1 MGEGHTMRHGIRAST
16 TDLLVVVI
24 AAFCAA
30 SCAKHVPP
38 PPPSQPP
45 ARSLVVTDGRVSFRT
60 SAYLELHLWL
70 AAAARSSDDVPAE
83 LDPARRAYARSLQD
97 DDEDLVLE
105 RTTRALSAC
114 SDDRCSST
122 AVAAEGFGRYF
133 DRALPIFVERA
144 WMPRASAAWTA
155 IEAAH
160 AVLGATGPAADALFA
175 RAAGDLGIT
184 WPEKAMPVD
193 VVSETPPLGRD
204 ALVPV
209 ALAARGRCF
218 TRPRTPDELPA
229 ERVGR
234 ARILDCVLIHALLAA
249 RASVHAGAIHRELAL
264 ALGAHDGERAWSL
277 LVVHAAAAVVTGWEP
292 RHRSVYRRSA
302 EAIEGAML
310 EWLAKEWRTGTETGP
325 PERFAA
331 RYAAR
336 WRELHTSTKE

>member
-1 MGEGHTMRHGIRAST
+1 MRHGIRAST
-16 TDLLVVVI
+16 TDLLVAVI
-24 AAFCAA
+24 AAFCVA

-45 ARSLVVTDGRVSFRT
+45 ARSLVVTEGRVSFRT

-70 AAAARSSDDVPAE
+70 AGAARSSEDVPAE
-83 LDPARRAYARSLQD
+83 LEPARRAYARSLQD
-97 DDEDLVLE
+97 DDEDLLLE
-105 RTTRALSAC
+105 RTTRRLSAC
-114 SDDRCSST
+114 SDDPCSST
-122 AVAAEGFGRYF
+122 AVAEEGFGRSF

-184 WPEKAMPVD
+184 WPENPAPID
-193 VVSETPPLGRD
+193 VVSETPPLGRS

-209 ALAARGRCF
+209 ALGARGRCF
-218 TRPRTPDELPA
+218 TRPRAPDELPA

-249 RASVHAGAIHRELAL
+249 RGPEHTGAIHRELAV
-264 ALGAHDGERAWSL
+264 ALGAHDGERAWSV
-277 LVVHAAAAVVTGWEP
+277 LVIHAAAAVVTGWEP
-292 RHRSVYRRSA
+292 RHRSVYARSA
-302 EAIEGAML
+302 EAVEGVML
-310 EWLAKEWRTGTETGP
+310 EWLAKEWRTGTESER
-325 PERFAA
+325 PETFAA

-336 WRELHTSTKE
+336 WREVHATTTK